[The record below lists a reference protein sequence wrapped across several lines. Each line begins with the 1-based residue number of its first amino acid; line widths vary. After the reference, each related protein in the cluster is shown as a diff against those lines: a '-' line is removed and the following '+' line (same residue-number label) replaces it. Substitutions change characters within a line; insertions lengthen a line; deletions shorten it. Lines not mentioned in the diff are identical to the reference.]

1 MWWLPVI
8 LILIPFSALA
18 HGGGLDKQGCHHNRT
33 EGGYHCHRG
42 PLAGQAFSSKTEAQK
57 GIQPSFTTLKGR
69 PRIIDGDTIELAGR
83 RIRLHGIDAPE
94 MKQTCTREG
103 KEWLCGQ
110 EAIWALA
117 RIIEEHWVTC
127 QQKDVDRYK
136 RIVAVCYMAEGQID
150 INGLMVE
157 QGWALAYRKYSEDYV
172 EQEEVAKGSRD
183 GIWAGEFVEPWEWR
197 SSQSNNSIISL
208 SQMLQSLP

>member
-1 MWWLPVI
+1 MKPFVI
-8 LILIPFSALA
+8 ALIFYACITHVLA
-18 HGGGLDKQGCHHNRT
+18 HGGGLDKQGCHHNRK
-33 EGGYHCHRG
+33 EGGYHCHKG
-42 PLAGQAFSSKTEAQK
+42 PLAGQAFSSKSGVQK
-57 GIQPSFTTLKGR
+57 AIQPSFKALKGQ
-69 PRIIDGDTIELAGR
+69 PRIIDGDTIELAGKK
-83 RIRLHGIDAPE
+83 IRLHGIDAPE
-94 MKQTCTREG
+94 AKQTCTKEG

-110 EAIWALA
+110 EATWALA

-172 EQEEVAKGSRD
+172 RHEASAKVSKA
-183 GIWAGEFVEPWEWR
+183 GIWVGEFVEPWEGR
-197 SSQSNNSIISL
+197 KK
-208 SQMLQSLP
+208 

>member
-1 MWWLPVI
+1 MRHVAI
-8 LILIPFSALA
+8 VHFLA
-18 HGGGLDKQGCHHNRT
+18 VLTFPSIAMADV
-33 EGGYHCHRG
+33 
-42 PLAGQAFSSKTEAQK
+42 AGK
-57 GIQPSFTTLKGR
+57 
-69 PRIIDGDTIELAGR
+69 PRIIDGDTIELSGR
-83 RIRLHGIDAPE
+83 KIRLHGIDAPE
-94 MKQTCTREG
+94 AKQTCTKEG
-103 KEWLCGQ
+103 KKWLCGQ
-110 EAIWALA
+110 EATWALA

-127 QQKDVDRYK
+127 KPKDTDRYG

>member
-1 MWWLPVI
+1 MWWLPI
-8 LILIPFSALA
+8 FLIFIPLSALA
-18 HGGGLDKQGCHHNRT
+18 HGGGLDKQGCHHNRK

-42 PLAGQAFSSKTEAQK
+42 PQAGQAFSSKAEAQRAT
-57 GIQPSFTTLKGR
+57 QPSFTALKGR
-69 PRIIDGDTIELAGR
+69 PRIIDGDTIELAGK

-94 MKQTCTREG
+94 AKQTCTKEG

-110 EAIWALA
+110 EATWELA
-117 RIIEEHWVTC
+117 RLIEEHWVTC
-127 QQKDVDRYK
+127 QQKDIDRYK

-172 EQEEVAKGSRD
+172 GQEEAARVSQA
-183 GIWAGEFVEPWEWR
+183 GIWGGEFMEPWEWR
-197 SSQSNNSIISL
+197 K
-208 SQMLQSLP
+208 